1 MADSAL
7 IWGWFAMMTRWAPLV
22 FGVGT
27 SLLHWVPLSIR
38 LVLLLSLTLV
48 SLSVQSQLPEIA
60 NIGVAL
66 WLLASELLIGL
77 LLLFQLQ
84 LLLALAGFWGKLLDQ
99 QIGFAAAGLLN
110 PATKEM
116 EPLLLSGL
124 ILALATMFF
133 SLGLHQNWI
142 SLLKASYQWLP
153 LGQVIDHTWFF
164 RAAMGAG
171 VLFVASVS
179 LAAPFIVAL
188 WLFDV
193 LAAVLSRN
201 LPQMNIYFVAMPL
214 KIMVGLSLVSLVI
227 QHFAG
232 FFRQLNDVA
241 LRAAHSWI
249 S

>member
-1 MADSAL
+1 
-7 IWGWFAMMTRWAPLV
+7 MMTRWAPLV

-27 SLLHWVPLSIR
+27 SLLHWVPLSVR
-38 LVLLLSLTLV
+38 LVLLLSLTLL
-48 SLSVQSQLPEIA
+48 SLSVQPELPEIG
-60 NIGVAL
+60 NIGTAL

-84 LLLALAGFWGKLLDQ
+84 LLFSVAGFWGKLLDQ

-110 PATKEM
+110 PSTREM

-124 ILALATMFF
+124 ILALATLFF
-133 SLGLHQNWI
+133 SLGLHQSWI

-153 LGQVIDHTWFF
+153 MGHVIDSAWFL
-164 RAAMGAG
+164 RAALSTG
-171 VLFVASVS
+171 VLLIVSAS
-179 LAAPFIVAL
+179 LAAPLIVAL

-214 KIMVGLSLVSLVI
+214 KILAGLALVSLVI
-227 QHFAG
+227 QHFVG
-232 FFRQLNDVA
+232 FFGELNDVA